1 MPSSLYRRLLKEAG
15 PRCGYCRTCAHL
27 IGQPLTIEHII
38 AVAKGGTSAILNL
51 WLSCRRCNQ
60 FKGVQIDAIDP
71 ESGILTPLFNPRTQ
85 RWRGHFAWSADATRI
100 VGLSPCG
107 RATVVALKIN
117 NDDIVSTR
125 RLWVSVGWHP
135 PQE

>member
-1 MPSSLYRRLLKEAG
+1 MPSPLYRRLLQEAG
-15 PRCGYCRTCAHL
+15 PCCGYCRTCAYI

-38 AVAKGGTSAILNL
+38 AVAKGGTSAIQNL
-51 WLSCRRCNQ
+51 WLSYRRCNQ

-71 ESGILTPLFNPRTQ
+71 ESDILTPLFNPRTQ
-85 RWRGHFAWSADATRI
+85 RWQEHFAWSADATRI

-107 RATVVALKIN
+107 RATVVALKMN
-117 NDDIVSTR
+117 NDDIVSAR

-135 PQE
+135 PQG